1 MPNNNHTK
9 SVLYDVFWI
18 ILSIIQN
25 VLVWT
30 FSACK
35 FNYAKSVVYDV
46 FWIILSIIKKVCLGG
61 ILADLMWSSRM
72 VYMPTSGG
80 IRSTQQV
87 YRTLGMSGWHMLST
101 ACVGGQFYM

>member
-1 MPNNNHTK
+1 VCSMPNNNHTK

-46 FWIILSIIKKVCLGG
+46 FWIILSIIKKVRQEG
-61 ILADLMWSSRM
+61 ILADLMWSSRK
-72 VYMPTSGG
+72 VYCQ
-80 IRSTQQV
+80 RSV
-87 YRTLGMSGWHMLST
+87 
-101 ACVGGQFYM
+101 